1 MIDDADECSSAAEAL
16 GARFIKADEF
26 GAIPKGC
33 VAELED
39 GDVRVWFN
47 THATGKAKSNRR
59 PICLIVDDST
69 EEPEEETTA
78 SEELTTAPSEDVSTD
93 TPTEGAESEGETTEG
108 AESETETTEGA
119 ESEGET
125 TEGAESEG
133 ETGTFC
139 SNNEVHSM
147 YR

>member
-1 MIDDADECSSAAEAL
+1 MIDDADECSSAAAEL
-16 GARFIKADEF
+16 GARFIKSDEF

-33 VAELED
+33 AAELED

-47 THATGKAKSNRR
+47 EHATGKANSNRR
-59 PICLIVDDST
+59 PICLVVDDST

-78 SEELTTAPSEDVSTD
+78 SEDETTE
-93 TPTEGAESEGETTEG
+93 TPDEGAESE
-108 AESETETTEGA
+108 AETTEGA

-133 ETGTFC
+133 ETTEGAESEGETTEGAEL
-139 SNNEVHSM
+139 EVETTE
-147 YR
+147 